1 MKKAVWHSIIILFL
15 GISMLQ
21 TNQTYAQCAVCRTSL
36 ESLDG
41 EESKV
46 KEGVNSGI
54 LYLMGI
60 PYLILAGSL
69 WLGIRYYKA
78 QKEEDKHSN

>member
-15 GISMLQ
+15 GIAMLQ

>member
-15 GISMLQ
+15 GIAMLQ
-21 TNQTYAQCAVCRTSL
+21 TNQTYTQCTVCRTSL

>member
-69 WLGIRYYKA
+69 WLGIRFYKA

>member
-15 GISMLQ
+15 GIAMLQ
-21 TNQTYAQCAVCRTSL
+21 TNQTYAQCTVCRTSL